1 MTGGGGKSV
10 EMFVPSSGA
19 TCQLGDLPDRR
30 RFHTLEG
37 GLFCGGGVP
46 IFPPGL
52 TLLATASHWTPQL
65 ENGMSPIISPGI
77 EVTMSPGAMTKMW
90 FLSAATK
97 ASLYP
102 AAEHQSSWGQTEPSR
117 RCLLFNTERGIMH
130 LDKGELT
137 ILPSFHA
144 QSFFLLQVCLFYP

>member
-30 RFHTLEG
+30 RFHTLDG
-37 GLFCGGGVP
+37 VLLCGGGVSM
-46 IFPPGL
+46 FPPWPHTLGNCL
-52 TLLATASHWTPQL
+52 TLNTTTGKWHESHNLTMYRGYHVSWSHHQDVILMGGYQGFSLSSSRTSELVRPDGTVQEMFALQYRTWYNASRY
-65 ENGMSPIISPGI
+65 G
-77 EVTMSPGAMTKMW
+77 
-90 FLSAATK
+90 
-97 ASLYP
+97 
-102 AAEHQSSWGQTEPSR
+102 R
-117 RCLLFNTERGIMH
+117 
-130 LDKGELT
+130 T